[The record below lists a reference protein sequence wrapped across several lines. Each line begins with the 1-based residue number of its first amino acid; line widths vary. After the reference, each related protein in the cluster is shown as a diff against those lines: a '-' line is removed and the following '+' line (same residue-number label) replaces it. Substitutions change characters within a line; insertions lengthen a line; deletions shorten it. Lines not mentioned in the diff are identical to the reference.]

1 MRILSAVSPTAAT
14 FLSVIGV
21 SLLSLIGV
29 VALRV
34 TTAKLRAWLLPLVAL
49 AAGAMLG
56 NAFLHLLPE
65 AVAAAEGESM
75 RGLFG
80 IVLGGMLAFFLLEKV
95 WQHSHDPCDEDHVH
109 PVGRMNLIGDALHNF
124 IDGVIIAAA
133 YLAGGLDAGFA
144 VTLAVV
150 LHEIPQEL
158 GDFAILVHAGYSPAR
173 ALAFNLLSGL
183 AAVLGAGLLVVLG
196 DHLERL
202 VEAMVP
208 FTAGAFIYIAA
219 ADLIPEIRKE
229 RATGR
234 AWGLVGTFAIGIG
247 LMLLLTLGGDQA
259 GHSH

>member
-21 SLLSLIGV
+21 SLLSLVGV

-34 TTAKLRAWLLPLVAL
+34 TTARLKLWLLPMVAL
-49 AAGAMLG
+49 AAGSMLG

-65 AVAAAEGESM
+65 AVAQVGDGST
-75 RGLFG
+75 RGMFA
-80 IVLGGMLAFFLLEKV
+80 IVLGGMFAFFLLEKV
-95 WQHSHDPCDEDHVH
+95 WQHSHEPCDEDHVH
-109 PVGRMNLIGDALHNF
+109 PIGRMNLIGDALHNF
-124 IDGVIIAAA
+124 IDGVLIAGA
-133 YLAGGLDAGFA
+133 YLAGGLDAGLA
-144 VTLAVV
+144 VTITVV

-158 GDFAILVHAGYSPAR
+158 GDFAILVHAGYSPRR

-183 AAVLGAGLLVVLG
+183 AAVLGAGLLLATG
-196 DHLERL
+196 DHIEGV
-202 VEAMVP
+202 VEALIP

-219 ADLIPEIRKE
+219 SDLIPEIRKQ

-234 AWGLVGTFAIGIG
+234 TWDVVAAFALGIG
-247 LMLLLTLGGDQA
+247 LMLLLASGDHA